1 MTTTDYNKTQVLTGW
16 EGDVSSLIAEMK
28 RRAGVATDTELGEFI
43 GISQGAIANWRRR
56 EAVPEAALQRFQ
68 QALDKSGGASSERAV
83 WARCVTMRLAEFW
96 YSKIAA
102 KNPEAP
108 RTVPYLTL
116 GVAFPMVVAE
126 VAQTME
132 RLEKDHSI
140 TTREVASLM
149 LDEGY
154 FLEDLTKWIANL
166 SFAEIWAASR
176 DSVDAV
182 GRGPYQ

>member
-1 MTTTDYNKTQVLTGW
+1 MITTNYNTSQALTDWDGN
-16 EGDVSSLIAEMK
+16 VSSLIAEMK
-28 RRAGVATDTELGEFI
+28 RRAGVATDTELGEFM

-68 QALDKSGGASSERAV
+68 QALDKGAGASSERAI

-126 VAQTME
+126 VAQRME

-149 LDEGY
+149 LDDGY
-154 FLEDLTKWIANL
+154 FLEDLAKWVDDL

-176 DSVDAV
+176 VSPDA
-182 GRGPYQ
+182 GGK